1 MNSLH
6 VKIDSETS
14 KRLELEKIV
23 KQADA
28 HINTQ
33 TKKYE
38 LNVIVIETK
47 EKIIQELKTNKKN
60 NELKN
65 LNMTREHI
73 TNSNSLTE
81 WKRKYKILQE
91 THQHMVQ
98 QHREEQGRT
107 KNQLSQ
113 LGIAMGEY
121 KIIIFFR
128 ILLKKPKNKKL
139 KCVF

>member
-121 KIIIFFR
+121 KIIFFSR
-128 ILLKKPKNKKL
+128 ILLKKNKNKKL
-139 KCVF
+139 KCVL